1 MASPNTTHADDL
13 SIPLRFHAVNA
24 GYKDD
29 SSAQNYDFI
38 ELERIVEDYLE
49 LSSFRI
55 IYTNSAGNVSGEIS
69 FAENL
74 RMLGNRLVLGA
85 SVSPQYSSA
94 DGSYYLYDF
103 GSSGLASTAG
113 MLELYHGED
122 KIDEICWGKLEC
134 DNSYAKFATKL
145 EDNYSLKRCS
155 KECLD
160 GVDFT
165 MEKYYP
171 DINFE
176 SIAELPSDEE
186 PEVVSVSSSCNGV
199 KITEVYSYYQA
210 NASEQFIELYNPT
223 DALILLDSCRVAYKN
238 NVYPLFGELA
248 PGDYYAYQDVAL
260 SLTKNPVSANTISV
274 IDLDG
279 TVVDSID
286 YPNGQKRGTSY
297 ALFDA
302 NTELAFWRQTYQP
315 TPSSANIYQEFQTC
329 PEDKII
335 NPATGNCV
343 KRVEISTE
351 ESVVI
356 CPEGKY
362 LNPLTNRCKKIE
374 VATVLTPCKDGY
386 ERNPDTNRCRKIE
399 NTITSTDCKEGYERN
414 PETNRCRKIRE
425 NTGELADYAPMSV
438 ENSEEYHNP
447 KIFIAISTIV
457 VAAIASISYV
467 IYQYRLEI
475 RKAIKA
481 FSSKFRK
488 V

>member
-13 SIPLRFHAVNA
+13 SIPLRFYAVNA

-29 SSAQNYDFI
+29 GSAQNYDFI

-85 SVSPQYSSA
+85 SISPQYSSA

-103 GSSGLASTAG
+103 GSSGIASTAG
-113 MLELYHGED
+113 MLELYRGED

-134 DNSYAKFATKL
+134 DNSYAKFATKF

-171 DINFE
+171 DIYFE
-176 SIAELPSDEE
+176 SIAELPSDKES
-186 PEVVSVSSSCNGV
+186 EVVSVSPSCNGV

-223 DALILLDSCRVAYKN
+223 DVPILLDSCRVVYKN
-238 NVYPLFGELA
+238 SVYPLFGELA
-248 PGDYYAYQDVAL
+248 PGDYYAYQDATL
-260 SLTKNPVSANTISV
+260 SLTKNPVSTNTISV

-343 KRVEISTE
+343 KKVEASAE
-351 ESVVI
+351 ESAVI

-374 VATVLTPCKDGY
+374 AATVLTPCKDGY

-399 NTITSTDCKEGYERN
+399 NTTTSTECKEGYERN

-425 NTGELADYAPMSV
+425 NTGELADYAPMPV
-438 ENSEEYHNP
+438 EDSEEYRNP
-447 KIFIAISTIV
+447 KIFIAISTIA

>member
-1 MASPNTTHADDL
+1 LASPNTTHAEDL

-55 IYTNSAGNVSGEIS
+55 VYTNSAGNVSGEIS

-113 MLELYHGED
+113 MLELYYGED
-122 KIDEICWGKLEC
+122 KIDEICWGKLKC
-134 DNSYAKFATKL
+134 DNSYAKFATRF

-160 GVDFT
+160 GVDFA

-186 PEVVSVSSSCNGV
+186 SEVVSVGPSCNGV
-199 KITEVYSYYQA
+199 KITEVYSYYQT

-223 DALILLDSCRVAYKN
+223 DVPILLDSCRVVYKN
-238 NVYPLFGELA
+238 SVYPLFGELA
-248 PGDYYAYQDVAL
+248 PGDYYAYQDATL
-260 SLTKNPVSANTISV
+260 SLTKNPVSTNTISV

-343 KRVEISTE
+343 KKVEASAE
-351 ESVVI
+351 ESAVI

-374 VATVLTPCKDGY
+374 AATVLTPCKDGY

-399 NTITSTDCKEGYERN
+399 NTTTSTECKEGYERN

-425 NTGELADYAPMSV
+425 NTGELADYAPMPV
-438 ENSEEYHNP
+438 EDSEEYRNP
-447 KIFIAISTIV
+447 KIFIAISTIA

>member
-13 SIPLRFHAVNA
+13 SIPLRFYAVNA

-29 SSAQNYDFI
+29 GSAQNYDFI

-103 GSSGLASTAG
+103 GSSGIASTAG

-134 DNSYAKFATKL
+134 DNSYAKFATKF

-186 PEVVSVSSSCNGV
+186 SEVVSVSPSCNGV
-199 KITEVYSYYQA
+199 KITEVYSYYQT

-223 DALILLDSCRVAYKN
+223 DVSILLDSCRVVYKN
-238 NVYPLFGELA
+238 SVYPLFGELV

-260 SLTKNPVSANTISV
+260 SLTKNPVSTNTISV

-343 KRVEISTE
+343 KKVEASAE

-374 VATVLTPCKDGY
+374 AATVLTPCKDGY

-399 NTITSTDCKEGYERN
+399 NTTASTECKEGYERN

-425 NTGELADYAPMSV
+425 NTGELADYAPMPV
-438 ENSEEYHNP
+438 EDSEEYHNP
-447 KIFIAISTIV
+447 KIFIAISTIAV
-457 VAAIASISYV
+457 TAIASISYV